1 MRHYLLT
8 KHIVDSKTQRRL
20 LDDIIIVPN
29 SFAFLS
35 PVTLEALEVKSI
47 KMFERLNM
55 DGSNFS
61 S

>member
-1 MRHYLLT
+1 MRHYLFT
-8 KHIVDSKTQRRL
+8 KYIVDSMTQRRL

-29 SFAFLS
+29 SFAFLN

-61 S
+61 L